1 MKQTMV
7 FDINDEKYE
16 LAIDTSA
23 LLVDVLREELGLTG
37 TKKGCNDGDC
47 GSCTVLVDG
56 KPIASC
62 TALAIE
68 MQGRKITTIEGV
80 MKEGKLN
87 PVQQAFV
94 DAFAIQCGFC
104 TPGMVLI
111 TIALLRENPNPTEFE
126 IRDYLRGNLCR
137 CTGYN
142 KIIDAVNLAT
152 KYIQEENTG
161 R

>member
-1 MKQTMV
+1 
-7 FDINDEKYE
+7 
-16 LAIDTSA
+16 
-23 LLVDVLREELGLTG
+23 
-37 TKKGCNDGDC
+37 
-47 GSCTVLVDG
+47 
-56 KPIASC
+56 
-62 TALAIE
+62 

-152 KYIQEENTG
+152 KYIQEENTD